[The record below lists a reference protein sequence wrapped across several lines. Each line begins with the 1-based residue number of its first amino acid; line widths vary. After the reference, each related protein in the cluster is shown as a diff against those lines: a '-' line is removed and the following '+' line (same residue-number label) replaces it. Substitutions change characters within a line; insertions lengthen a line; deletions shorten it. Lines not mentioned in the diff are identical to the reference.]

1 MTMFVGLD
9 LVKVERWERILS
21 RFPQRAEKIFTAE
34 EIAHCEGK
42 GVHRVESYAA
52 LWAVRE
58 AAGKALGIGIFGS
71 AWQDAHLTWTKWGA
85 PVLHLSGTFLC
96 RAGEL
101 GVTDMAVSISH
112 EAGMAAAVVVMQG
125 GNDDTH
131 NHRGIEKA

>member
-1 MTMFVGLD
+1 MYVGID
-9 LVKVERWERILS
+9 LVKTERWERLLTK
-21 RFPQRAEKIFTAE
+21 FPRRAEAIFTEE

-42 GVHRVESYAA
+42 RAHKWESFAA

-71 AWQDAHLTWTKWGA
+71 AWRDAHVTWTEWGA
-85 PVLHLSGTFLC
+85 PVLHLEGTFAR
-96 RAGEL
+96 RAAEL

-125 GNDDTH
+125 GGNHDSHDDG
-131 NHRGIEKA
+131 RSEQA